1 MRNSKQSRSLLSV
14 GVATAIASLAAAG
27 TAQVYAQ
34 DSAENAEMLEE
45 VVVTGSRIQRDP
57 NATASQ
63 PVTSVSSEDI
73 AISGEFT
80 ITDVINDIPALFS
93 SNTSENSLDGNQ
105 PADRADGTNTLNL
118 RGLGEE
124 RTLVLVDGRR
134 HVAGAAGTQAVD
146 VGSIPIKLIE
156 RVEVLTGG
164 ASAVY
169 GADAVTGVV
178 NFILKDDYE
187 GFEIDLQSGLSSERD
202 ARQSAISAIWGMNF
216 DNGRGN
222 VAMTV
227 DYRTDEGLRAG
238 ERGPEGVL
246 IGSGRDW
253 VNPDLRFQ
261 QGDITGDTPNFQE
274 FFNFQNTGLTDFGL
288 QIPTEEQFIADY
300 TAQFGMAPS
309 ISAAEQALF
318 SQAANA
324 PQRAVEL
331 GRTFPFTSGYG
342 YIIPGNPF
350 TFAGFDPDVPID
362 LDGNGRNDCQD
373 SFTGYNSVF
382 GAASFGVVGG
392 CWNVDSNGNY
402 APVQDGRVAGNF
414 QGFGGDSFNTIQQN
428 QSYIITPEDKVT
440 VNLIGHYDLNERMTV
455 FGELKYGWQENENVE
470 APTSFWDLLFGAPD
484 NPFLPA
490 FIQPVADEVGG
501 VAITL
506 DPIGLGPS
514 TRVTERETFRI
525 VGGLEGTFENGW
537 SYEISANYGKF
548 EQSIERSNEV
558 IVDRFL
564 AAIDAVT
571 DPATGQA
578 TCRSSVDPTT
588 PVVATPFDI
597 PAFDPGYYSFT
608 PGDGQCVPLNIWA
621 GETGITD
628 EAVDF
633 VTRATSEDAELEQT
647 VISAYVAGDTSDFF
661 ELPAG
666 AISFAVGAEYRK
678 EESAT
683 SFDSYARGI
692 IPAGAPFPEGTQLNT
707 VSGNEQLLFQPVLG
721 NTNEVGDYDATDVFI
736 EVEVPLLSG
745 APMAESLV
753 VDAAVRASDY
763 STIGEAFT
771 WKAGISWA
779 PVDDIRFRAT
789 VSEAVRA
796 PNINELFAPTT
807 GATYRPADP
816 CDAAQINA
824 IAADDP
830 SLAAATQ
837 ANCVA
842 DFASIGLN
850 PIDANGNYAFTDPLS
865 AAFPGTQ
872 GGNANLQEET
882 AETYTIGLVFQPTF
896 IDGLTVSVDYWNIEI
911 TDAIEEVTDQN
922 IVDACYQVASLNEAF
937 CSQFR
942 RNSNSGSPQFGG
954 FNFLQVTPIN
964 FAALESDGFDFQ
976 ASYDFGIGE
985 HGFNIGLSG
994 TYVND
999 LNRFSDPL
1007 DSSVIDVEL
1016 GEVNRPELAGNIFL
1030 NWYFKDLAVQ
1040 WQTQY
1045 QDEQLLSFVEI
1056 DTAETLYGSS
1066 VMQDEYWQHDI
1077 AATFNIKETLSVYG
1091 GIRNLTDEKP
1101 FITNFG
1107 YPASPRGRYL
1117 YLGVN
1122 MVFGGF

>member
-1 MRNSKQSRSLLSV
+1 MRNIRQGRSLLSI
-14 GVATAIASLAAAG
+14 GVATAIASLAA
-27 TAQVYAQ
+27 TASTGAFAQ
-34 DSAENAEMLEE
+34 DPDETAEMLEE

-57 NATASQ
+57 NAIASQ
-63 PVTSVSSEDI
+63 PVTSVSAEDI

-146 VGSIPIKLIE
+146 VGSIPMKLIE

-187 GFEIDLQSGLSSERD
+187 GFEIDLQTGISSEGD
-202 ARQSAISAIWGMNF
+202 ANQTAVSAIWGANF

-222 VAMTV
+222 VAVTL
-227 DYRTDEGLRAG
+227 DYRTDEGLQAS
-238 ERGPEGVL
+238 ERGADGVL
-246 IGSGRDW
+246 LGSGRDW

-261 QGDITGDTPNFQE
+261 QGDITGDTPNFAQ

-288 QIPTEEQFIADY
+288 PIPTQEQFIADY
-300 TAQFGMAPS
+300 TAEFGMAPT
-309 ISAAEQALF
+309 ITAAETALF
-318 SQAANA
+318 QQAANA

-342 YIIPGNPF
+342 MIIPGNPY

-392 CWNVDSNGNY
+392 CWNVDANGNY

-414 QGFGGDSFNTIQQN
+414 QGFGGDSFNTIQQPE
-428 QSYIITPEDKVT
+428 SYIITPEDKIT
-440 VNLIGHYDLNERMTV
+440 LNMIGHYDINERMTV
-455 FGELKYGWQENENVE
+455 FGEFKYGWQENENIE
-470 APTSFWDLLFGAPD
+470 APTSFWDLVFGAPD

-501 VAITL
+501 VAITI

-514 TRVTERETFRI
+514 TRTTERETFRF
-525 VGGLEGTFENGW
+525 VGGIEGTFANGW
-537 SYEISANYGKF
+537 TYEVSANYGKF
-548 EQSIERSNEV
+548 EQTIESSNEV
-558 IVDRFL
+558 IVDRYF
-564 AAIDAVT
+564 AAVDAVT

-578 TCRSSVDPTT
+578 ACRSSVDPTA
-588 PVVATPFDI
+588 PIVSTPFGI
-597 PAFDPGYYSFT
+597 PAFDNGYYTFT

-621 GETGITD
+621 GETGLTQ
-628 EAVDF
+628 EAIDF
-633 VTRATSEDAELEQT
+633 VTRATSTGAELEQT
-647 VISAYVAGDTSDFF
+647 VFSAYVAGDTADFF

-666 AISFAVGAEYRK
+666 AIAFAFGAEYRK
-678 EESAT
+678 EEST
-683 SFDSYARGI
+683 TTFDSFARGI
-692 IPAGAPFPEGTQLNT
+692 IPAGAPFPEGTPVNT
-707 VSGNEQLLFQPVLG
+707 VSDNEQLLFQPVLG

-745 APMAESLV
+745 APLAESLV
-753 VDAAVRASDY
+753 VDAAIRASDY

-771 WKAGISWA
+771 WKAGFSWA
-779 PVDDIRFRAT
+779 PVEDIRFRAT
-789 VSEAVRA
+789 FSEAVRA
-796 PNINELFAPTT
+796 PNITELFAPTT

-824 IAADDP
+824 LAADDP
-830 SLAAATQ
+830 TLASQTQ

-842 DFASIGLN
+842 DFATIGLN
-850 PIDANGNYAFTDPLS
+850 PFDAEGNYTFADPLS

-872 GGNANLQEET
+872 GGNADLQEET
-882 AETYTIGLVFQPTF
+882 AETFTAGFVFQPTF
-896 IDGLTVSVDYWNIEI
+896 LDGLTVSVDYWSIEI
-911 TDAIEEVTDQN
+911 EDAIESVTSQN
-922 IVDACYQVASLNEAF
+922 IVDACYQVPTANPAF
-937 CSQFR
+937 CSQFT
-942 RNSNSGSPQFGG
+942 RNPDSISPQFGG
-954 FNFLQVTPIN
+954 FNFLQVSPIN
-964 FAALESDGFDFQ
+964 FAALESDGVDFQ
-976 ASYDFGIGE
+976 ASYDFSIGE
-985 HGFNIGLSG
+985 HGFNASVGG

-1007 DSSVIDVEL
+1007 DSSVVDVEL
-1016 GEVNRPELAGNIFL
+1016 GEVNRPELAGNIWL
-1030 NWYFKDLAVQ
+1030 SWYWKDLAVQ

-1056 DTAETLYGSS
+1056 DTAETLYGDS
-1066 VMQDEYWQHDI
+1066 VVQDEYWQHDI
-1077 AATFNIKETLSVYG
+1077 AATFNVKETLSVYG
-1091 GIRNLTDEKP
+1091 GVRNITDEEP

-1107 YPASPRGRYL
+1107 YPASPRGRYFYVGL
-1117 YLGVN
+1117 N